1 MKKRKIIT
9 GLLLASVALGLA
21 SCDNSNNEPVNP
33 PVTEKEDITVT
44 FEVNGGS
51 TINKLT
57 IKAGDKVTKPADPTK
72 EDYIFSGWYSDAN
85 CTISF
90 DFTKEITTST
100 TIYAKWTAIA
110 TYTVTFNVDGGSEV
124 ASITVKDGKLATRP
138 DDPIKQNYLFA
149 GWFNGDSQFDFT
161 QPITSNLELTAHWT
175 LESRTVSFDSTG
187 GSTVDPVTIG
197 HGNILT
203 APNAP
208 TKAGYV
214 FDGWLCGDELYDFTQ
229 PVTSNITLTARW
241 ILDAPAISMNGTEYS
256 TITEALAAI
265 PTDSKDTFTIRLN
278 KGTYEE
284 NGLGYN
290 GSATI
295 RIIGNTNEKYGS
307 DVIIK
312 GRGNNMAAMRGRELL
327 EIQGSG
333 SIILEN
339 ISLVSDYSRS
349 STTKDVQAE
358 VLATDTT
365 GNTVAYNC
373 SFISHQDT
381 LRTAGK
387 AWFYGCY
394 VEGDV
399 DFIWMEA
406 SGSVALYEN
415 CEIVSVWDENAK
427 THNSYVSAPR
437 MAITQKVGKGLVF
450 FNSVVRESSD
460 AAKNDQKTYLARS
473 PWQSGYYNQ
482 VAYIN
487 TTCSGIEIAAND
499 DSKSANAP
507 WYGNMIPT
515 DYEQTIIGW
524 KMDSATATSLN
535 LSNKDYILNDTV
547 TNSEYNGRRAILNR
561 IYNTGKLRYERDSA
575 NYWDIDA
582 LIADLGYKVAEDE
595 SKAILD
601 GEVAVDP
608 TVYTF
613 DGNTDYSSICSGF
626 AKDGAKPHYVGQN
639 GATITLPLTGKCY
652 VEVYG
657 YYSGTAEA
665 KADTQGIQLMF
676 FNNYSTGSQVEQD
689 YIVFDEA
696 AREFVI
702 TAKATT
708 YITKIVVTPD
718 STIPEATPVSEIN
731 ISASSR
737 AQTVGVGIT
746 LSASVNKNATNKTVL
761 WSSSDTNIAE
771 IDQYSGR
778 ITFKAAGTVTFRA
791 TACDGSGV
799 YNELI
804 CNPKEANWTVSE
816 WYTTDSTNV
825 AEEEGALNIENF
837 DPNNSVYK
845 SLGSNYSFTNNA
857 GQTIE
862 TSNGLKL
869 NSAGL
874 LSIATTKPAELT
886 IITCDAGKVFVTPNV
901 ALDGGEAIAPISTT
915 QSADGKVYT
924 YVYKLTSAGLWN
936 IQRGDFAQEN
946 NPILYA
952 KCEYKE
958 AIISESTGL
967 SFKGTHYTEG
977 KTGIPNSS
985 IIYPSE
991 AIDATGKTVYVN
1003 EFKLTNCMSNG
1014 QVTNWLTFKT
1024 GASIEFKVDK
1034 ACTLLVGYYSAL
1046 QTVKLNGETVT
1057 GNKTTVSNGGGDIVE
1072 YEISGAGTIT
1082 IEATTDNY
1090 LGFVGVV
1097 FRTLEEKKTIA
1108 CSKLDASYP
1117 ASKYTQNENYQT
1129 TLAAQ
1134 KAAINA
1140 ATDDA
1145 SLQAAIAAAKTAMD
1159 ALEVDVVTGPVSSL
1173 YYNFAALTNKPADG
1187 IAVESTNE
1195 ITFTGCVA
1203 HQGKYVALKESN
1215 SVKINL
1221 AQDAILTVNMPYSSG
1236 VKLNGNEV
1244 TLDDNKN
1251 LVYKAN
1257 EEGEVIITG
1266 DAGNAYITTIT
1277 VVTPVE
1283 KTAVTILGSNNKN
1296 LATALGSTQVQG
1308 ATAIY
1313 ENFIIDATASGAKF
1327 ALNGG
1332 DNVQFNTGT
1341 KITFNVK
1348 AGAKVTVCGYP
1359 GNFAYSLDGV
1369 EATSV
1374 DTEKTYTADA
1384 TVTILATGNKYLKS
1398 IKVEYT
1404 AE

>member
-639 GATITLPLTGKCY
+639 GATITLPLTGKC
-652 VEVYG
+652 
-657 YYSGTAEA
+657 
-665 KADTQGIQLMF
+665 
-676 FNNYSTGSQVEQD
+676 
-689 YIVFDEA
+689 
-696 AREFVI
+696 
-702 TAKATT
+702 
-708 YITKIVVTPD
+708 
-718 STIPEATPVSEIN
+718 
-731 ISASSR
+731 
-737 AQTVGVGIT
+737 
-746 LSASVNKNATNKTVL
+746 
-761 WSSSDTNIAE
+761 
-771 IDQYSGR
+771 
-778 ITFKAAGTVTFRA
+778 
-791 TACDGSGV
+791 
-799 YNELI
+799 
-804 CNPKEANWTVSE
+804 
-816 WYTTDSTNV
+816 
-825 AEEEGALNIENF
+825 
-837 DPNNSVYK
+837 
-845 SLGSNYSFTNNA
+845 
-857 GQTIE
+857 
-862 TSNGLKL
+862 
-869 NSAGL
+869 
-874 LSIATTKPAELT
+874 
-886 IITCDAGKVFVTPNV
+886 
-901 ALDGGEAIAPISTT
+901 
-915 QSADGKVYT
+915 
-924 YVYKLTSAGLWN
+924 
-936 IQRGDFAQEN
+936 
-946 NPILYA
+946 
-952 KCEYKE
+952 
-958 AIISESTGL
+958 
-967 SFKGTHYTEG
+967 
-977 KTGIPNSS
+977 
-985 IIYPSE
+985 
-991 AIDATGKTVYVN
+991 
-1003 EFKLTNCMSNG
+1003 
-1014 QVTNWLTFKT
+1014 
-1024 GASIEFKVDK
+1024 
-1034 ACTLLVGYYSAL
+1034 
-1046 QTVKLNGETVT
+1046 
-1057 GNKTTVSNGGGDIVE
+1057 
-1072 YEISGAGTIT
+1072 
-1082 IEATTDNY
+1082 
-1090 LGFVGVV
+1090 
-1097 FRTLEEKKTIA
+1097 
-1108 CSKLDASYP
+1108 
-1117 ASKYTQNENYQT
+1117 
-1129 TLAAQ
+1129 
-1134 KAAINA
+1134 
-1140 ATDDA
+1140 
-1145 SLQAAIAAAKTAMD
+1145 
-1159 ALEVDVVTGPVSSL
+1159 
-1173 YYNFAALTNKPADG
+1173 
-1187 IAVESTNE
+1187 
-1195 ITFTGCVA
+1195 
-1203 HQGKYVALKESN
+1203 
-1215 SVKINL
+1215 
-1221 AQDAILTVNMPYSSG
+1221 
-1236 VKLNGNEV
+1236 
-1244 TLDDNKN
+1244 
-1251 LVYKAN
+1251 
-1257 EEGEVIITG
+1257 
-1266 DAGNAYITTIT
+1266 
-1277 VVTPVE
+1277 
-1283 KTAVTILGSNNKN
+1283 
-1296 LATALGSTQVQG
+1296 
-1308 ATAIY
+1308 
-1313 ENFIIDATASGAKF
+1313 
-1327 ALNGG
+1327 
-1332 DNVQFNTGT
+1332 
-1341 KITFNVK
+1341 
-1348 AGAKVTVCGYP
+1348 
-1359 GNFAYSLDGV
+1359 
-1369 EATSV
+1369 
-1374 DTEKTYTADA
+1374 
-1384 TVTILATGNKYLKS
+1384 
-1398 IKVEYT
+1398 
-1404 AE
+1404 